1 MGNSIAFT
9 PAGERRGAMT
19 ETKMLIIFAI
29 FGLALA
35 ACSGGGQT
43 VQHQTLGPGGQA
55 ESYDAP
61 AWNMY

>member
-1 MGNSIAFT
+1 
-9 PAGERRGAMT
+9 MT
-19 ETKMLIIFAI
+19 ETKKLIILAI
-29 FGLALA
+29 IGLALA

>member
-1 MGNSIAFT
+1 
-9 PAGERRGAMT
+9 MT
-19 ETKMLIIFAI
+19 ETKKLIILAI
-29 FGLALA
+29 VGLALA

-61 AWNMY
+61 AWHSY